1 MKKLSMDELGR
12 VTPEEFKRQGKNPI
26 VLVLDNIRSMHN
38 VGSAFRTCDAF
49 NVEKLYLCGITATPP
64 QKEISKTA
72 LGATE
77 SVDWEYAEDVVAL
90 AERLKTEGYA
100 IILVEQTDNSV
111 MLQDFNFAQYEKVA
125 LFVGNE
131 VFGISDGLLP
141 LCDAAVEIPQFGT
154 KHSLN
159 VAVATGITLWEAIR
173 QFQLRIKN

>member
-1 MKKLSMDELGR
+1 MDELGR
-12 VTPEEFKRQGKNPI
+12 VTPEEYKEQEKNPI

-49 NVEKLYLCGITATPP
+49 NVERLYLCGITATPP
-64 QKEISKTA
+64 QKEIAKTA

-77 SVDWEYAEDVVAL
+77 SVEWKYAEDVVAL
-90 AERLKTEGYA
+90 AKQLKSDGYA
-100 IILVEQTDNSV
+100 IILVEQTDTST
-111 MLQDFNFAQYEKVA
+111 MLQEFDFSRHGKIA

-159 VAVATGITLWEAIR
+159 VAVATGIVLWETVR
-173 QFQLRIKN
+173 NKVSS

>member
-1 MKKLSMDELGR
+1 MEELGR
-12 VTPEEFKRQGKNPI
+12 VTPEEYKKQEKTPI

-49 NVEKLYLCGITATPP
+49 NVERLYLCGITATPP
-64 QKEISKTA
+64 QKEIAKTA

-111 MLQDFNFAQYEKVA
+111 MLQEFDFAQYEKVS

-173 QFQLRIKN
+173 QLAIP

>member
-1 MKKLSMDELGR
+1 MDELHR
-12 VTPEEFKRQGKNPI
+12 VTPEEFKQQAKAPV

-49 NVEKLYLCGITATPP
+49 NVEKLFLCGITATPP
-64 QKEISKTA
+64 QKEIAKTA

-90 AERLKTEGYA
+90 AERLKAEGYA
-100 IILVEQTDNSV
+100 IILVEQTDGSV
-111 MLQDFNFAQYEKVA
+111 MLQDFDFAQYEKLA

-159 VAVATGITLWEAIR
+159 VAVATGIVLWEACR
-173 QFQLRIKN
+173 SCRIPAAE

>member
-1 MKKLSMDELGR
+1 MEELGR
-12 VTPEEFKRQGKNPI
+12 VTPEEFKRQAKAPM

-49 NVEKLYLCGITATPP
+49 NIEKLYLCGITATPP

-77 SVDWEYAEDVVAL
+77 SVEWKYEEDVLEL
-90 AERLKTEGYA
+90 AKELKSDGYA
-100 IILVEQTDNSV
+100 VILVEQTDTSV
-111 MLQDFNFAQYEKVA
+111 MLQDFDFAKYGKIA

-131 VFGISDGLLP
+131 VFGISEGLLP
-141 LCDAAVEIPQFGT
+141 LCDAAIEIPQFGT

-159 VAVATGITLWEAIR
+159 VAVATGIVLWEAV
-173 QFQLRIKN
+173 FQLGIRNL

>member
-1 MKKLSMDELGR
+1 MEELGR
-12 VTPEEFKRQGKNPI
+12 VTPEEFKRQAKAPM

-49 NVEKLYLCGITATPP
+49 NIEKLYLCGITATPP

-77 SVDWEYAEDVVAL
+77 SVEWKYEEDVLEL
-90 AERLKTEGYA
+90 AKELKSDGYA
-100 IILVEQTDNSV
+100 VILVEQTDTSV
-111 MLQDFNFAQYEKVA
+111 MLQDFDFTKYGKIA

-131 VFGISDGLLP
+131 VFGISEGLLP
-141 LCDAAVEIPQFGT
+141 LCDAAIEIPQFGT

-159 VAVATGITLWEAIR
+159 VAVATGIVLWEAV
-173 QFQLRIKN
+173 FQLGIRNL